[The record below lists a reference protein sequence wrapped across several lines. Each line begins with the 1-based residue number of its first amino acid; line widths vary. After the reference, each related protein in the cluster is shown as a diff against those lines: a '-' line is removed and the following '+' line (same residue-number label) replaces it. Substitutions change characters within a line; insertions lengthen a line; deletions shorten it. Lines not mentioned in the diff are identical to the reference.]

1 MSHPEILTYPGRLTI
16 AGAPEG
22 MDALLLAELAQG
34 GDKRGFLHI
43 ARDDARMSRMAE
55 ALAFFAPGLE
65 VLLLPA
71 WDCLPYDR
79 VSPAGPVVSQ
89 RIDTLTRL
97 ARAPRPGIGRV
108 VVTTVSAL
116 LQKVPPREVFRD
128 AIFEVKAGGAFSREA
143 FGRLVAR
150 NGYRRAETVREPGEY
165 AVRGGIV
172 DIFPPGTAEPMRL
185 DLFGDEVE
193 RIRGF
198 DPLTQRTTGA
208 AERLELK
215 AMSEVLLDDASVQRF
230 RMGYRELFGAVTDA
244 DPLYGAISAGRPHI
258 GMEHWLPLF
267 YERLESLPDYMPEA
281 AITFDYQADEVIAT
295 RLETIAE
302 FYEARR
308 SLSESDPQTLY
319 KPIPPDRFF
328 LDRPA
333 LDGLLAGRA
342 TGYFT
347 PFRSPEGAGG
357 DGIRVDAGGK
367 QGRDFADARANPDAN
382 LFDVVRE
389 HIAAEQAQG
398 RRVVVASYSPGAR
411 DRLGVLLRER
421 GRLQGAPVE
430 HWAEVAAQ
438 PPDQVTLAVLG
449 LEHGFVRDGLAVITE
464 QDILGDRLVRPA
476 RKRSRSENFIS
487 EVSTL
492 SPGDLVVHVEHGIG
506 RYEGLETIEVAG
518 APHDCLRVRYDGG
531 DKLFVPVEN
540 IEMLSRYGSEEAGAQ
555 LDRLGGAAWQARKA
569 RVKKR
574 IQEIADTLIKVA
586 AERQLRPGDV
596 IAAHDEGS
604 YGEFCA
610 RFPYPETEDQNTA
623 IEETIRDLGSGRPMD
638 RLVCGDVGFGKTEV
652 ALRAAFLAV
661 MAGLQVAIVV
671 PTTLLARQHFRT
683 LKSRFAGFPVR
694 IGQLSRLASAKEAA
708 QVKAGLADGTVD
720 IVVGTHTLLAKSI
733 SFKRLGLLIVDEEQ
747 HFGVK
752 QKERLKQLKSNVH
765 VLTLTAT
772 PIPRTLQL
780 ALSGVRDMS
789 LIATPPI
796 DRLAVRTFVLPYDP
810 VIIREAILRE
820 HFRGGQSYYVCPRIE
835 DLPKVRERLAELV
848 PEIKIAEAH
857 GRMGAA
863 ELEDVMSAFYD
874 GKYDLLLS
882 TNIVES
888 GLDIPSVNTMI
899 IHRADMFGLAQL
911 YQLRGRVGR
920 SKLRAYAYL
929 TLPPGKALTEAAT
942 KRLNVM
948 QTLDTLGAGFTL
960 ASHDMDIRGA
970 GNLLGEEQS
979 GHVREVG
986 IELYQ
991 QMLEEAVA
999 AAKGEA
1005 GAAGQPDWTPQIN
1018 IGTPVLIPESYV
1030 ADLGVR
1036 LGLYRRISTLV
1047 DQKEID
1053 GFAAELVDRFGPL
1066 PAEVENLL
1074 KVVAIKRLCLDAGV
1088 EKVDAGPKGAVLS
1101 FRHNQFA
1108 NPHGLVEFM
1117 TSQAKTISL
1126 RPDQKLVVRR
1136 PWDDANARATGLQQI
1151 LRKIARIAAGAVE
1164 RAA

>member
-185 DLFGDEVE
+185 DL
-193 RIRGF
+193 
-198 DPLTQRTTGA
+198 
-208 AERLELK
+208 K

-398 RRVVVASYSPGAR
+398 R
-411 DRLGVLLRER
+411 
-421 GRLQGAPVE
+421 
-430 HWAEVAAQ
+430 
-438 PPDQVTLAVLG
+438 
-449 LEHGFVRDGLAVITE
+449 
-464 QDILGDRLVRPA
+464 
-476 RKRSRSENFIS
+476 
-487 EVSTL
+487 
-492 SPGDLVVHVEHGIG
+492 
-506 RYEGLETIEVAG
+506 
-518 APHDCLRVRYDGG
+518 
-531 DKLFVPVEN
+531 
-540 IEMLSRYGSEEAGAQ
+540 
-555 LDRLGGAAWQARKA
+555 
-569 RVKKR
+569 
-574 IQEIADTLIKVA
+574 
-586 AERQLRPGDV
+586 
-596 IAAHDEGS
+596 
-604 YGEFCA
+604 
-610 RFPYPETEDQNTA
+610 
-623 IEETIRDLGSGRPMD
+623 
-638 RLVCGDVGFGKTEV
+638 
-652 ALRAAFLAV
+652 
-661 MAGLQVAIVV
+661 
-671 PTTLLARQHFRT
+671 
-683 LKSRFAGFPVR
+683 
-694 IGQLSRLASAKEAA
+694 
-708 QVKAGLADGTVD
+708 
-720 IVVGTHTLLAKSI
+720 
-733 SFKRLGLLIVDEEQ
+733 
-747 HFGVK
+747 
-752 QKERLKQLKSNVH
+752 
-765 VLTLTAT
+765 
-772 PIPRTLQL
+772 
-780 ALSGVRDMS
+780 
-789 LIATPPI
+789 
-796 DRLAVRTFVLPYDP
+796 
-810 VIIREAILRE
+810 
-820 HFRGGQSYYVCPRIE
+820 
-835 DLPKVRERLAELV
+835 
-848 PEIKIAEAH
+848 
-857 GRMGAA
+857 
-863 ELEDVMSAFYD
+863 
-874 GKYDLLLS
+874 
-882 TNIVES
+882 
-888 GLDIPSVNTMI
+888 
-899 IHRADMFGLAQL
+899 
-911 YQLRGRVGR
+911 
-920 SKLRAYAYL
+920 
-929 TLPPGKALTEAAT
+929 
-942 KRLNVM
+942 
-948 QTLDTLGAGFTL
+948 
-960 ASHDMDIRGA
+960 
-970 GNLLGEEQS
+970 
-979 GHVREVG
+979 
-986 IELYQ
+986 
-991 QMLEEAVA
+991 
-999 AAKGEA
+999 
-1005 GAAGQPDWTPQIN
+1005 
-1018 IGTPVLIPESYV
+1018 
-1030 ADLGVR
+1030 
-1036 LGLYRRISTLV
+1036 
-1047 DQKEID
+1047 
-1053 GFAAELVDRFGPL
+1053 
-1066 PAEVENLL
+1066 
-1074 KVVAIKRLCLDAGV
+1074 
-1088 EKVDAGPKGAVLS
+1088 
-1101 FRHNQFA
+1101 
-1108 NPHGLVEFM
+1108 
-1117 TSQAKTISL
+1117 
-1126 RPDQKLVVRR
+1126 
-1136 PWDDANARATGLQQI
+1136 
-1151 LRKIARIAAGAVE
+1151 
-1164 RAA
+1164 